1 MSSGTSRARKAEFD
15 SSTWRLALR
24 SRVSQALFWT
34 SNERLPY
41 RLSRETSARRS
52 GRSRL
57 MSIVS
62 SHDRTNDRVCL
73 ESQQH
78 EIRLDAGLMWD
89 VCSSDIPTPVI
100 QECVFS

>member
-1 MSSGTSRARKAEFD
+1 
-15 SSTWRLALR
+15 
-24 SRVSQALFWT
+24 
-34 SNERLPY
+34 
-41 RLSRETSARRS
+41 
-52 GRSRL
+52 

-100 QECVFS
+100 QECVFP

>member
-1 MSSGTSRARKAEFD
+1 
-15 SSTWRLALR
+15 
-24 SRVSQALFWT
+24 
-34 SNERLPY
+34 
-41 RLSRETSARRS
+41 
-52 GRSRL
+52 

-62 SHDRTNDRVCL
+62 SHDRTNGRVCV

-100 QECVFS
+100 QECVFP